1 MTVQVSVL
9 KDGTIE
15 RDPDGTILD
24 ASSSVTL
31 VQAGG
36 TNIIV
41 DTGMP
46 HDAEE
51 ILEALHRHGLDGEDI
66 DIVVN
71 THCHHDHTGCNRLFG
86 VAEVI
91 VHTKEGAPRCI
102 SGRSRRIEW
111 DTELLPGVLII
122 LTPGH
127 TRGSIS
133 VAADTPE
140 GTWVMA
146 GDALPTLDN
155 YVGWVPP
162 GINYDETV
170 AMVSMKRIIDLAW
183 MIVPGHGP
191 AFDKENDVPATVK
204 DLFH

>member
-1 MTVQVSVL
+1 MTVLVSVL
-9 KDGTIE
+9 KVGTIE
-15 RDPDGTILD
+15 REPDGTILD

-31 VQAGG
+31 VQADG

-46 HDAEE
+46 HDANE
-51 ILEALHRHGLDGEDI
+51 ILEALHRHDLESEDI

-71 THCHHDHTGCNRLFG
+71 THCHHDHTGCNRLFD

-91 VHTKEGAPRCI
+91 VHIKEGAPRCI

-111 DTELLPGVLII
+111 DTELLPGVQIL

-127 TRGSIS
+127 TRGSVS
-133 VAADTPE
+133 VAADTAE

-162 GINYDETV
+162 GINYDEMV
-170 AMVSMKRIIDLAW
+170 AMVSMKRIVDLAW
-183 MIVPGHGP
+183 MIVPGHGT
-191 AFDKENDVPATVK
+191 AFDKEKDAPSTVK
-204 DLFH
+204 DHFH

>member
-51 ILEALHRHGLDGEDI
+51 ILEALHRHGLDSEDI

-111 DTELLPGVLII
+111 DTELVPGVQII

-162 GINYDETV
+162 GINYDEMV